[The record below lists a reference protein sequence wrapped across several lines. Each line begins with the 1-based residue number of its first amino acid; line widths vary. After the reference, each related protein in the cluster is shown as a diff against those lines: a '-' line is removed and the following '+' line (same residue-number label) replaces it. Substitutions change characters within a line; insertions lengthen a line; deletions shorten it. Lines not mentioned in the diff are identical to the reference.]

1 MIKNI
6 IFDIG
11 DVLMRFTWNEYVT
24 ELFNG
29 DQVKINAVNEAINKT
44 GLWIELDKNIMTE
57 EETIARMLAYD
68 PASSADV
75 KLALDNARL
84 CFNRLDYAVPWIK
97 ELKAQGY
104 KVYFLSNYSNFNMK
118 AAPEVLDFIQYMD
131 MDGGVFSC
139 DVQLIK
145 PDPAIYKYL
154 WNKYQL
160 TPNECVFVDDN
171 KKNIDT
177 SILFVSYIGVP
188 SRILNNVIEEIKKEK
203 K

>member
-11 DVLMRFTWNEYVT
+11 DVLMRFTWNDYVT
-24 ELFNG
+24 ELFKG
-29 DQVKINAVNEAINKT
+29 DTTRINAVNEAINKT

-57 EETIARMLAYD
+57 EETISRMLAYD

-84 CFNRLDYAVPWIK
+84 CFNRLDYSVPWVK
-97 ELKAQGY
+97 ELKVQGY
-104 KVYFLSNYSNFNMK
+104 NVYFLSNYSKFNIK
-118 AAPEVLDFIQYMD
+118 AAPEVLDFIQY

-145 PDPAIYKYL
+145 PDPAIYQYL

-160 TPNECVFVDDN
+160 TPNECIFIDD
-171 KKNIDT
+171 
-177 SILFVSYIGVP
+177 
-188 SRILNNVIEEIKKEK
+188 RIENVEAAISLGMQAIHFTGYPETKEALDK
-203 K
+203 LLQA

>member
-24 ELFNG
+24 ELFKG
-29 DQVKINAVNEAINKT
+29 DQARINAVNDAINKT

-57 EETIARMLAYD
+57 EETISRMLAYD

-75 KLALDNARL
+75 RLALDNARF
-84 CFNRLDYAVPWIK
+84 CFNRLEYSVPWVK
-97 ELKAQGY
+97 ELKAKGY
-104 KVYFLSNYSNFNMK
+104 NVYFLSNYSKFNMK

-131 MDGGVFSC
+131 GGVFSC

-145 PDPAIYKYL
+145 PDPDIYKYL

-160 TPNECVFVDDN
+160 TPNECVFVDD
-171 KKNIDT
+171 
-177 SILFVSYIGVP
+177 
-188 SRILNNVIEEIKKEK
+188 RIENVEAAITLGMQAIHFTGYHETKEALDK
-203 K
+203 LLQA